1 MAKLTSKEIQSASCP
16 SDKNRKVFYD
26 EDGLMLRVMGATQAK
41 SWLLKYRYQ
50 GKETQISLGSYPHLS
65 LAEARVERD
74 RLRAILKKGG
84 NPKVTKDLEKAK
96 IVDSQK
102 HTIQSLYALATEERI
117 NNPIKP
123 WTPKHAKGMA

>member
-1 MAKLTSKEIQSASCP
+1 MINIMTI
-16 SDKNRKVFYD
+16 
-26 EDGLMLRVMGATQAK
+26 
-41 SWLLKYRYQ
+41 
-50 GKETQISLGSYPHLS
+50 HLI
-65 LAEARVERD
+65 LIIKIGC

-102 HTIQSLYALATEERI
+102 HTIQSLYALATEECI